1 MLEQLIQFDQ
11 NLFFTINH
19 GLSNSFFDWL
29 MPALRNRF
37 FWTPLYLFII
47 IFSIRTY
54 GKQGWIMILFLG
66 LTFGCTDF
74 ISSSLIKPTV
84 QRLRP
89 CNDPEIKSDVK
100 NLIDCGSGYSFP
112 SSHASNHFGLAVFLI
127 VMFFSKWK
135 LILPIGLLWAASIS
149 FAQVYVGVHYPVDI
163 LAGAMLGGMIG
174 FMMGTILLASKTF
187 KAWNS
192 GN

>member
-47 IFSIRTY
+47 IFSIRNY

-127 VMFFSKWK
+127 VLFFSKWK

-149 FAQVYVGVHYPVDI
+149 FAQVYVGVHYPIDI

-174 FMMGTILLASKTF
+174 FIMGKILLASKTF
-187 KAWNS
+187 GTWNP

>member
-1 MLEQLIQFDQ
+1 
-11 NLFFTINH
+11 
-19 GLSNSFFDWL
+19 
-29 MPALRNRF
+29 
-37 FWTPLYLFII
+37 
-47 IFSIRTY
+47 
-54 GKQGWIMILFLG
+54 MILFLG

-100 NLIDCGSGYSFP
+100 NLVDCGSGYSFP

-127 VMFFSKWK
+127 VLFFSKWK

-149 FAQVYVGVHYPVDI
+149 FAQVYVGVHYPIDI

-174 FMMGTILLASKTF
+174 FIMGKILLASKTF
-187 KAWNS
+187 GTWNP

>member
-47 IFSIRTY
+47 IFFIRNY
-54 GKQGWIMILFLG
+54 GKQGWILILFLI
-66 LTFGCTDF
+66 LTFGFTDF
-74 ISSSLIKPTV
+74 FSSSILKPSV

-100 NLIDCGSGYSFP
+100 NLIACGSGFSFP

-127 VMFFSKWK
+127 VMFYPKWR
-135 LILPIGLLWAASIS
+135 LILPIGLFWAASIS

-163 LAGAMLGGMIG
+163 LAGAILGGMIG
-174 FMMGTILLASKTF
+174 YIMGTILLVSKTF
-187 KAWNS
+187 RAWNS

>member
-19 GLSNSFFDWL
+19 GLSNLFFDWL

-47 IFSIRTY
+47 IFLIRNY
-54 GKQGWIMILFLG
+54 GKKGWIMILFLG

-89 CNDPEIKSDVK
+89 CNDPEIKSAVN
-100 NLIDCGSGYSFP
+100 NLIDCGSGLSFP

-127 VMFFSKWK
+127 MMFYPKWK

-149 FAQVYVGVHYPVDI
+149 FAQVYVGVHYPIDI

>member
-11 NLFFTINH
+11 NLFFAINH
-19 GLSNSFFDWL
+19 GLNNPFFDWL

-47 IFSIRTY
+47 VFFIRNY

-66 LTFGCTDF
+66 LTFGFTDF
-74 ISSSLIKPTV
+74 FSSSIVKPSV

-89 CNDPEIKSDVK
+89 CNDPDIKADVK
-100 NLIDCGSGYSFP
+100 NIIACGSGYSFP
-112 SSHASNHFGLAVFLI
+112 SSHATNHFGLAAFLI
-127 VMFFSKWK
+127 VMFYPKWK
-135 LILPIGLLWAASIS
+135 MILPLGLFWAASIS
-149 FAQVYVGVHYPVDI
+149 FAQIYVGVHYPVDI
-163 LAGAMLGGMIG
+163 LAGAILGGMIG
-174 FMMGTILLASKTF
+174 YIMGTILLTSKTF
-187 KAWNS
+187 KSWKP

>member
-47 IFSIRTY
+47 IFSIRNY

-112 SSHASNHFGLAVFLI
+112 SSHASHHFGLAVFLI
-127 VMFFSKWK
+127 VLFFSKWK

-149 FAQVYVGVHYPVDI
+149 FAQVYVGVHYPIDI

-174 FMMGTILLASKTF
+174 FIMGKILLASKTF
-187 KAWNS
+187 GTWNP

>member
-11 NLFFTINH
+11 SLFFTINH

-47 IFSIRTY
+47 IFFIRNY

-100 NLIDCGSGYSFP
+100 NLIDCGSGFSFP

-127 VMFFSKWK
+127 MMFYPKWK

-149 FAQVYVGVHYPVDI
+149 FAQVYVGVHYPIDI